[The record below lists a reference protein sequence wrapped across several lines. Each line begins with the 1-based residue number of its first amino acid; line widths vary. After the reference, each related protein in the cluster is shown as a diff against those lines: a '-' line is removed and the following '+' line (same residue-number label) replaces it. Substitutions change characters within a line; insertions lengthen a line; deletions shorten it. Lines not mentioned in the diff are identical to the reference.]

1 MGNPQAANQNQVVQY
16 AQVPTQ
22 PQQVQYVDQNGNPIQ
37 VPPQGQQA
45 PTQQQQVQYVDQ
57 NGNPIQVVQ
66 QGQQPQVV
74 LVQQQQQLATPGK
87 FKAVSCL
94 AQCPSCQKVVQ
105 TRLSYTS
112 GLGSWLVC
120 GGFICAG
127 CFCGCCF
134 IPFCMQSMKDVNHH
148 CPDCCMYSLYSFI
161 FAYSVLMSIL

>member
-22 PQQVQYVDQNGNPIQ
+22 PQ
-37 VPPQGQQA
+37 
-45 PTQQQQVQYVDQ
+45 
-57 NGNPIQVVQ
+57 
-66 QGQQPQVV
+66 QVV

-112 GLGSWLVC
+112 GLGAWLVC

-148 CPDCCMYSLYSFI
+148 CPDCSKLLGVKKFI
-161 FAYSVLMSIL
+161 